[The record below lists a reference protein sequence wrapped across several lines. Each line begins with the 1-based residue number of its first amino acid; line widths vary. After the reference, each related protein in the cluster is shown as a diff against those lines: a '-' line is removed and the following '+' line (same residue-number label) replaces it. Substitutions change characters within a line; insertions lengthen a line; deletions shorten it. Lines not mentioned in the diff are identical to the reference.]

1 MTGCKNRELAWVWV
15 RITTSLRVLSQQK
28 YIDSYKCAAFR
39 AGNYEMTYENKQIT
53 GERVAVDSE
62 HIKHEFSLP
71 SDPQTQENDVTDYP
85 VSTNRITIV

>member
-1 MTGCKNRELAWVWV
+1 
-15 RITTSLRVLSQQK
+15 
-28 YIDSYKCAAFR
+28 
-39 AGNYEMTYENKQIT
+39 MTYENKQIT

-71 SDPQTQENDVTDYP
+71 SDRQTHENDVTDYP